1 MVRGLVRQ
9 LDHLGRIVIP
19 KEMRDL
25 LNMKTGDLIEI
36 YTQNGRI
43 CIEKCKLQ
51 CTICGFTNEDKLV
64 ELDGVHICKDCAVKI
79 ARLSKGGEGNGRSIE
94 SRT

>member
-1 MVRGLVRQ
+1 MIRGLVRQ
-9 LDHLGRIVIP
+9 MDHLGRIVIP

-25 LNMKTGDLIEI
+25 LNIKTGNLIEI
-36 YTQNGRI
+36 YTQNGII

-51 CTICGFTNEDKLV
+51 CTLCGSTNEDKLLEV
-64 ELDGVHICKDCAVKI
+64 EGVHICKDCMKKI
-79 ARLSKGGEGNGRSIE
+79 EQLSRGGESNERSIE

>member
-9 LDHLGRIVIP
+9 MDHLGRIVIP

-25 LNMKTGDLIEI
+25 LNMKTGNLIEI
-36 YTQNGRI
+36 YTQNGII

-51 CTICGFTNEDKLV
+51 CTLCGSTNEDKLLEV
-64 ELDGVHICKDCAVKI
+64 EGVHICKDCMEKI
-79 ARLSKGGEGNGRSIE
+79 AQLSRGGGSNERSIE